1 MINTDGKKRN
11 SVLRIAS
18 PGSGSTS
25 ILAKLFRQ
33 IIYST
38 GIAAPNLSSKGRGD
52 DSFVI
57 GDRWNKLMEDFLSDS
72 RNSIPQN
79 MKERSSARGNLQKE
93 ITGNKGMSWKV
104 FCKALRFLG
113 IIKFD
118 IIINVKFEGNHL
130 EYSFKETVN
139 LGHRVPYVKE
149 LPLHSP
155 GSFPLRNVLSGRVM
169 QASEKDILDAQTD
182 NHNRSADTK
191 SDTIPITKNTE

>member
-1 MINTDGKKRN
+1 
-11 SVLRIAS
+11 
-18 PGSGSTS
+18 
-25 ILAKLFRQ
+25 
-33 IIYST
+33 
-38 GIAAPNLSSKGRGD
+38 
-52 DSFVI
+52 
-57 GDRWNKLMEDFLSDS
+57 MEDFLSDS

-139 LGHRVPYVKE
+139 LGHKVPYVKE

-169 QASEKDILDAQTD
+169 QASEKDILDVQTNKHSNGTNND
-182 NHNRSADTK
+182 QSSVT
-191 SDTIPITKNTE
+191 PVTKNTE

>member
-1 MINTDGKKRN
+1 MTNTDGKKKRD
-11 SVLRIAS
+11 SILRIAS

-25 ILAKLFRQ
+25 VLAKLFRQ

-38 GIAAPNLSSKGRGD
+38 GIASPNLNSNGKGD

-57 GDRWNKLMEDFLSDS
+57 SSRWTKLMDDFLDDS

-113 IIKFD
+113 IVKFD
-118 IIINVKFEGNHL
+118 IIINVKFEGNPV
-130 EYSFKETVN
+130 EYSFKDTVN
-139 LGHRVPYVKE
+139 LGHKVPYVNE
-149 LPLHSP
+149 LHSP
-155 GSFPLRNVLSGRVM
+155 GSIPLRDVLSGRVT
-169 QASEKDILDAQTD
+169 QANQKDVLDAQT
-182 NHNRSADTK
+182 NRVNGTNTTQPIVTA
-191 SDTIPITKNTE
+191 ITKNSE